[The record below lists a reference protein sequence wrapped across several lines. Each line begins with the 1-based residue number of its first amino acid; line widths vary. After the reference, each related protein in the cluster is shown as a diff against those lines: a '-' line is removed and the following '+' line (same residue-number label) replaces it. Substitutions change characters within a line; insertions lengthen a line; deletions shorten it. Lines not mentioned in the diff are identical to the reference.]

1 MPIVAY
7 DHLVVRCNDID
18 AGVATYDGFGLELRE
33 PVSTNEDMGM
43 SLGANPALLLCFV
56 ALFGGL
62 ALRVG
67 SSRRTHAPRYQGSTP

>member
-33 PVSTNEDMGM
+33 PASSRMGQTCQSTQRRVPLRSKIG
-43 SLGANPALLLCFV
+43 SWSA
-56 ALFGGL
+56 L
-62 ALRVG
+62 AL
-67 SSRRTHAPRYQGSTP
+67 

>member
-43 SLGANPALLLCFV
+43 SLGANPLCFV
-56 ALFGGL
+56 ALRPGQRGAGL
-62 ALRVG
+62 
-67 SSRRTHAPRYQGSTP
+67 

>member
-43 SLGANPALLLCFV
+43 SLGAKSLCFV
-56 ALFGGL
+56 ALRTL
-62 ALRVG
+62 AR
-67 SSRRTHAPRYQGSTP
+67 AQGPTP